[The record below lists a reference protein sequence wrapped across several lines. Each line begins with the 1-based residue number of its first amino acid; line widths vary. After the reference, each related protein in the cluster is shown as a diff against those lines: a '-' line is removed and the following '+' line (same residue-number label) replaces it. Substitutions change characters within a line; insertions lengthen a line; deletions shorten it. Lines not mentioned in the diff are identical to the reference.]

1 MLVDLGIKESYEV
14 LLKGKNPPIVGKKC
28 LFEKVH
34 NKFYQEMIVGGLSIL
49 NTVYNP
55 SNDIERA
62 GTCSWWERR
71 LLAK

>member
-1 MLVDLGIKESYEV
+1 MPGTVLGHRNETHGCPCPMELHAEQGNLEYGV
-14 LLKGKNPPIVGKKC
+14 MN
-28 LFEKVH
+28 
-34 NKFYQEMIVGGLSIL
+34 QEMIVGGLSIL